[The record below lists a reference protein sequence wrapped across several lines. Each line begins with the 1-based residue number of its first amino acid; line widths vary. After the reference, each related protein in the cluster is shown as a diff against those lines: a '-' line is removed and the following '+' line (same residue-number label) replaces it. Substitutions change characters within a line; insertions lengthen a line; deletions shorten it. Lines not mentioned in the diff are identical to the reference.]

1 MVLCKRPFVVVANQ
15 GETKKT
21 TIFQNNIQD
30 YKNDMTTCV
39 V

>member
-21 TIFQNNIQD
+21 IFQNNIQD
-30 YKNDMTTCV
+30 YINDMKTCV